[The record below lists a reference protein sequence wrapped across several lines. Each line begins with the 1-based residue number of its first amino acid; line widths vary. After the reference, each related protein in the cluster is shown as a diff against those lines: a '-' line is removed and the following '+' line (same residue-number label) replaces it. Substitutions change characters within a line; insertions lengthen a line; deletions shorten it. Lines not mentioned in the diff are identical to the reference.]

1 MKAWKAALGV
11 SVVGLVLIIVLFA
24 LGKVGVS
31 KEAKTQP
38 SKAQVSSSKSPLEGY
53 NSKPNTKMGESS
65 SSVAKSSSSVSSSS
79 SSSSSSSTS
88 SEERPK
94 KTEPSSGS
102 VLTQVDYP
110 DFSSKGSSKAVVSSK
125 KVYKVNDSY
134 VFCLTLTVPT
144 EELGNVEVDYF
155 VSNSDYN
162 SVKVG
167 SLLSVDYGVSTNR
180 VVAITTARPI

>member
-24 LGKVGVS
+24 LGKIGVS

-79 SSSSSSSTS
+79 SSSSSSTS

-110 DFSSKGSSKAVVSSK
+110 EFSSKGSSKAVVSSK

-180 VVAITTARPI
+180 VVAITEARPI